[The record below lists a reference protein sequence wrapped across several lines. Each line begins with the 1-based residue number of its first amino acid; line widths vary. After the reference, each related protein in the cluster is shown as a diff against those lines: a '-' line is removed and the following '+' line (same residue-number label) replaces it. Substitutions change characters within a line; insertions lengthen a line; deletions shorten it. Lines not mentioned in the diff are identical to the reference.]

1 MEINKIQLELLHKG
15 GLNSSSC
22 DGMRHVKTLPYLSV
36 VQAVEGSYDIQLG
49 KDGVHNTGSSGFFIA
64 PANVQQT
71 ILHNA
76 DEKSKNM
83 VCRWVFLKIKVN
95 DLYALEDLYDFP
107 VILSESHKEEMHA
120 CFNRL
125 FAADDVFEEYVC
137 YYEIVK
143 ILSQISHKK
152 KHQIPPYLEHALTYM
167 KAHFRDKITVKEIAE
182 HVNLSESYLYSVFK
196 KEMGVSPITYLNH
209 YRLSLAADELI
220 KTDKTI
226 TEIADMV
233 GIDDSV
239 YFNKIF
245 RKAYQMPPSNYRQIY
260 RNSRE

>member
-1 MEINKIQLELLHKG
+1 MEINKIQLELLDKG

-36 VQAVEGSYDIQLG
+36 VQAVEGNYDIQLG
-49 KDGVHNTGSSGFFIA
+49 KESMYNTGSGGFFIA
-64 PANVQQT
+64 PAHIQQT
-71 ILHNA
+71 IIHNT
-76 DEKSKNM
+76 DKQSKNM
-83 VCRWVFLKIKVN
+83 VCRWVFLKVKVN

-107 VILSESHKEEMHA
+107 VILPEYLKDAMHA

-125 FAADDVFEEYVC
+125 FATEDVFEEHVC

-143 ILSQISHKK
+143 ILSRIAKQKNHK
-152 KHQIPPYLEHALTYM
+152 IPPYLELALTYM

-182 HVNLSESYLYSVFK
+182 HVNLSESYLFSVFK

-260 RNSRE
+260 KNSRE